1 MRWHEIPELLH
12 VLHRRHAEEEPA
24 WARTFFRSTPPEAR
38 RSDLNLSDVW
48 AVSVD
53 RRSAIEAERGSIG
66 LRAVWHGKGRGHWR
80 GHSLMLLSFVLEPSN
95 GRMHRAGAAGHGAI
109 RITNLGTVK

>member
-1 MRWHEIPELLH
+1 MRWHEIPELLR
-12 VLHRRHAEEEPA
+12 VLHRGMPKKNPHGRGLSSGRRPA
-24 WARTFFRSTPPEAR
+24 EAR

-80 GHSLMLLSFVLEPSN
+80 GHSLMLPSFVLEPSN
-95 GRMHRAGAAGHGAI
+95 GRMHRASAAGHGAI

>member
-1 MRWHEIPELLH
+1 MSFIGGMPKKNPHGRGLSSG
-12 VLHRRHAEEEPA
+12 RRPA
-24 WARTFFRSTPPEAR
+24 EAR

-80 GHSLMLLSFVLEPSN
+80 GHSLMLPSFVLEPSN
-95 GRMHRAGAAGHGAI
+95 GRMHRAGAAGYGAI

>member
-1 MRWHEIPELLH
+1 MSFIGGMPKKNP
-12 VLHRRHAEEEPA
+12 VC
-24 WARTFFRSTPPEAR
+24 ARTFFRSTPR
-38 RSDLNLSDVW
+38 RGSPVRSHLSDVW
-48 AVSVD
+48 AVSLD

-80 GHSLMLLSFVLEPSN
+80 GHSLMLPSFVLEPSN